1 MMWGDDN
8 SDNSGYIV
16 RHTNGKTGRTYHR
29 NGLINGKVPVYFD
42 GEKTAVLCSAEKLK
56 VIGLID

>member
-8 SDNSGYIV
+8 SNNSGYIV
-16 RHTNGKTGRTYHR
+16 RHTNGKKGRTYHR

-42 GEKTAVLCSAEKLK
+42 GEKRDVLCKAEKLK
-56 VIGLID
+56 VIGILG